1 MTTHKLSRKA
11 ELIIIFAS
19 MLLIVTVLG
28 FTGGLNIASF
38 KQNYTANLVST
49 YAVGGGETVR
59 KIEYAVK
66 YGKPLANFYGMEELL
81 TGSLRNTPD
90 VSLVQVVLPDGQ
102 VVYNQLGA
110 VRSET
115 LDAKLLEQWNGGT
128 GGQGYTSVRYEG
140 RYAIFMPIKDK
151 DGAEAGKLALWF
163 EEQVVQKAVQPYV
176 NKLLFALS
184 LSALCGLL
192 ALLLFMS
199 RGKVFVEGG
208 HIRKTRMIVGMLV
221 ILSLVQG
228 AFCWVNYSLFSSA
241 YADISRQTAELTTQ
255 IVRGDIQGVVSKGVP
270 YEKLYGLGEYLQRVT
285 HAVPAIERISL
296 TDGGGRTLFST
307 AGDGA
312 AGSVTNAPAEYRFNQ
327 ALSQDQGGVA
337 GQMEVLLSASYIQ
350 SKMRDI
356 ILDTVTVFVTSILFM
371 VEIALFVTIMLR
383 RSIRQE
389 TQKAAASE
397 APQAETAEDGET
409 ALIRPLA
416 FVLFIGVFM
425 GTSFIPVVMKKLYAP
440 FLGLSR
446 EVTLALPVSAE
457 MLFAGLATIAA
468 GYMIDRRGWRNVF
481 YLGLSFFAV
490 GTLLSALAWSPGSFI
505 LARILA
511 GAGYGFSLMSLRGCV
526 NSAKDEKVR
535 SGGVSGLF
543 SGMYAGLNCGV
554 IVGAMLADR
563 IGFSSVFYVAFAVAL
578 VTAGLSWLFLRGV
591 ASQAPAAA
599 RAAEAQKEA
608 ANVAASSGA
617 DAKGAAAAS
626 GGRAKD
632 ASAAGEAA
640 ASAGGAKGAVVASDG
655 KAEGASAAIQ
665 PSAAE
670 GGAKGAAVASN
681 GKTKGAAPAGA
692 VAAGGAGSLKS
703 FLVNR
708 KVTLFFLLVLI
719 PTAVCSMFLDYYF
732 PVFAES
738 AGISS
743 SNIGRAFLLNGLCIV
758 YLGPLLTRHLNGRFG
773 VEKAIIVAGLLV
785 VAAMS
790 IFAIEGSIY
799 AAFAA
804 VILLGIADS
813 FGLSAQNNYFVRLEA
828 TSHIGTG
835 KALGY
840 YGNIKKVGQML
851 GPIAFGGV
859 AVLGTM
865 GVGMIG
871 GLLLAALA
879 LFVLSLR
886 GDRQKAAAADRG
898 MGA

>member
-140 RYAIFMPIKDK
+140 RYAIFMPIKGK

-312 AGSVTNAPAEYRFNQ
+312 AGSVTNAPPEYRFNQ

-481 YLGLSFFAV
+481 YLGLSLFAV
-490 GTLLSALAWSPGSFI
+490 GTLMSALAWNPGSFI

-608 ANVAASSGA
+608 ANVAASLGA

-632 ASAAGEAA
+632 ASAAGETA
-640 ASAGGAKGAVVASDG
+640 ASAGGAKGAVVAS
-655 KAEGASAAIQ
+655 E
-665 PSAAE
+665 
-670 GGAKGAAVASN
+670 
-681 GKTKGAAPAGA
+681 GKTKGAASAGT
-692 VAAGGAGSLKS
+692 VAAGGAGGLKS

-708 KVTLFFLLVLI
+708 KVMLFFLLVLI